1 MKNQSLYKL
10 IAITFVLALMP
21 LTGLVVGEEPGVET
35 EHLVL
40 KVEGMQSDACEFLL
54 QGVVISVSDHIHE
67 VKADHE
73 TGEVK
78 VLVESGRVEIEQIV
92 QAIEDECSFRVL
104 ERPDEQ
110 SSSPGLGE
118 PAV

>member
-21 LTGLVVGEEPGVET
+21 LAGLVAGEEPGVET

-92 QAIEDECSFRVL
+92 QAIEDECSFRVV
-104 ERPDEQ
+104 ERPEGQ
-110 SSSPGLGE
+110 SVSPAEG
-118 PAV
+118 AI